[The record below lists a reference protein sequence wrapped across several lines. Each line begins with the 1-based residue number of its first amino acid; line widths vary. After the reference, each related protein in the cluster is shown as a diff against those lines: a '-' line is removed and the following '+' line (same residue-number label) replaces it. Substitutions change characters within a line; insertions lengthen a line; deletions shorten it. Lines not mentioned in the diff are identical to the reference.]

1 MKKQA
6 LLKTIAN
13 GLIILVVTV
22 LTFKFIMW
30 NSWKVEQAV
39 IQAKRIL
46 AAPPAINLTLSKDN
60 TVLFQKSF
68 AHNSQGNYYI
78 INHFDISPYIKRTGR
93 DKDSIIPFWPTINGQ
108 NKKDQS
114 FRLHRFKTFNMVTV
128 NGYHFV
134 FTVSNCKIEDF
145 LKIKKCMPFIIREL
159 FREGKAEKTCG
170 CDSIV
175 KELFAE
181 HNFMGLT
188 TI

>member
-6 LLKTIAN
+6 LLKTVAN

-22 LTFKFIMW
+22 LTYKFIMW
-30 NSWKVEQAV
+30 NSWKVKQAVEQA
-39 IQAKRIL
+39 QKIL

-78 INHFDISPYIKRTGR
+78 INHFDISPHIQQTGGN
-93 DKDSIIPFWPTINGQ
+93 KGSIFPFRMTINGQ
-108 NKKDQS
+108 NKKNQS
-114 FRLHRFKTFNMVTV
+114 LRLHRFKTFNMVTV

-145 LKIKKCMPFIIREL
+145 VKIKNCLPFIIREL
-159 FREGKAEKTCG
+159 FGEGKAEKTCG
-170 CDSIV
+170 CDSIM
-175 KELFAE
+175 KELFVE
-181 HNFMGLT
+181 RNFLDLAAT
-188 TI
+188 